1 MTAHRRMKWGLV
13 FLTALLGLLAL
24 RLIWIQ
30 GVMSGKTVPGGEY
43 PLAKMAEVQSEREI
57 VLDTGRGRL
66 FDQSGFPLAG
76 ETIWTAVL
84 LPPEAAAGPR
94 VSAKTEHEANAAA
107 LHRLAALL
115 GTDAERLK
123 KALREVR
130 QPYAWPSPKVEEPL
144 ALTFQQ
150 ADEIS
155 RLGIGGVVVLPYS
168 RRYGGEMNGRQ
179 WIGYVSESVA
189 GGKAAAGHDGS
200 LPIRS
205 IRSIRSDLRR
215 PMEGTAGLEKTL
227 EPLLRG
233 IGHTE
238 VVARVDA
245 EGKRLPGSGL
255 TVRTPRNP
263 YYPLSFYTT
272 VDMRLQE
279 GIEKL
284 ARQDGIKE
292 GAVVVLHAQTGDIAA
307 MVSLP
312 LYNPEDISP
321 EGGEWNNRALQAAV
335 PGSIFK
341 LVTAAAALEAG
352 VASPGEEFHC
362 SGEYGR
368 YGLSC
373 PKEGGHGLITLEQ
386 GFAKSCNTVFAA
398 LAERLSDAQLEAA
411 ASALGLGRPV
421 GWRQAD
427 TLGLPLLAP
436 LAAEQAGTVFAPSH
450 ANDPGARVQTAIGQ
464 RDAAVT
470 PLQAA
475 NMVAALLRGGE
486 PPAPRI
492 LRRVDFA
499 NGQNL
504 AVLQP
509 HAAPSPAGRIS
520 PGTASLLLQ
529 WMRTVVTDGTGR
541 QLRGA
546 NWELAGKS
554 GTAQTQVKGAAR
566 NNQWFVGYGP
576 YEQPLYTAAV
586 LVQNRAPGSPHA
598 AVKLFGEVMDL
609 LAETEK
615 SENTRMPSDTAK
627 G

>member
-1 MTAHRRMKWGLV
+1 MNRLTAHRRMKWGLV

-30 GVMSGKTVPGGEY
+30 GVMSGRPVPGGDY
-43 PLAKMAEVQSEREI
+43 TLAKMAEVQSEREI

-66 FDQSGFPLAG
+66 LDRSGFPLAG

-94 VSAKTEHEANAAA
+94 ASVKAEHEPDAAM
-107 LHRLAALL
+107 LRRLAALL

-123 KALREVR
+123 KALCEVR
-130 QPYAWPSPKVEEPL
+130 QPYAWPAPTGEEPL

-155 RLGIGGVVVLPYS
+155 KLGAGEVVVLPYS

-179 WIGYVSESVA
+179 WIGYLSESVA
-189 GGKAAAGHDGS
+189 SGKAAKGHDGS
-200 LPIRS
+200 PP
-205 IRSIRSDLRR
+205 IRSDLRR

-245 EGKRLPGSGL
+245 EGKRLPESGL

-272 VDMRLQE
+272 IDRRLQE

-284 ARQDGIKE
+284 ASQDGIKE
-292 GAVVVLHAQTGDIAA
+292 GSVVVLDAQTGDIAS

-352 VASPGEEFHC
+352 VTSPGEVFHC

-373 PKEGGHGLITLEQ
+373 PKEGGHGSITLEQ
-386 GFAKSCNTVFAA
+386 GFAQSCNAVFAA
-398 LAERLSDAQLEAA
+398 LAERLTDAQLEAA

-427 TLGLPLLAP
+427 TLGLPMLAP

-475 NMVAALLRGGE
+475 NLVAALLRGGE

-504 AVLQP
+504 AVLPP

-541 QLRGA
+541 KLRGA
-546 NWELAGKS
+546 NWDLAGKS
-554 GTAQTQVKGAAR
+554 GTAQTQVKGVPR

-576 YEQPLYTAAV
+576 YEQPRYTAAV

-609 LAETEK
+609 LAQTEQ
-615 SENTRMPSDTAK
+615 SGGLSNTSDTIK